1 MKEIPSF
8 RTDDY
13 LISYVWSMNKCR
25 HYIVLKDLQFGKL
38 MEHVEQNLEIVRDM
52 YKTKATITILIWRIT
67 GGRVVQSIPVSVLNP
82 KNK

>member
-25 HYIVLKDLQFGKL
+25 HYVVIKDLQFGKL
-38 MEHVEQNLEIVRDM
+38 IDQVERNLEIVRDI
-52 YKTKATITILIWRIT
+52 YKTKAVITISIWRIT
-67 GGRVVQSIPVSVLNP
+67 GGRIVQPIPASVLNP